1 MIDTDKYEGH
11 KTAPWRWW
19 SGRLLA
25 DADNYG
31 LPLFQLNGEPNELDS
46 PDVHLIA
53 DAPLLLEEV
62 KRLRKLEAAVVGSW
76 METINRGSS
85 WHKQLRYPCVELG
98 YLELRDV
105 ERILHVGNGKTIT
118 HTSPEFHLKEEYE
131 EMAKQWIKEEYGV
144 EEE

>member
-19 SGRLLA
+19 SGRLLV

-31 LPLFQLNGEPNELDS
+31 LPLFQLNGEPNELDT

-62 KRLRKLEAAVVGSW
+62 KRLRE
-76 METINRGSS
+76 
-85 WHKQLRYPCVELG
+85 
-98 YLELRDV
+98 ELRLTKEWLDQLYDEELV
-105 ERILHVGNGKTIT
+105 SAFRYHV
-118 HTSPEFHLKEEYE
+118 
-131 EMAKQWIKEEYGV
+131 YGD